1 MLRII
6 EMHNYS
12 TRTVSVWLVSIMDTL
27 FFFYLLHLWK
37 YDITKLRDTGKLV
50 TTNIDR
56 HTRSNEAV
64 KFKDYI
70 VEDSELNYITE
81 VLS

>member
-1 MLRII
+1 MKCITTQLEQYLYDLFPSWI
-6 EMHNYS
+6 HF
-12 TRTVSVWLVSIMDTL
+12 